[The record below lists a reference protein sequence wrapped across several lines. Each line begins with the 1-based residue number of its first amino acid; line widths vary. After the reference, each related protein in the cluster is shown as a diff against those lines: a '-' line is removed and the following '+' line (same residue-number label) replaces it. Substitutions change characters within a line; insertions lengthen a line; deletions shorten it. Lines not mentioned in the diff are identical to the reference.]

1 MIILIN
7 VECQCECVNVVYTVY
22 HIYNAIEIVYEFRYS
37 HSTNSKLRL
46 NRVQ

>member
-7 VECQCECVNVVYTVY
+7 VECQCVNVVYTVY